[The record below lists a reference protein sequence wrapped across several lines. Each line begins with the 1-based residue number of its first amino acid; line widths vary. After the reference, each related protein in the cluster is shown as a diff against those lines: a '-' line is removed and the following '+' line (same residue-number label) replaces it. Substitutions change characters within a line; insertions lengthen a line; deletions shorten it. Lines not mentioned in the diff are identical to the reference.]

1 MCRSCFCL
9 SIWRWSRLGYARLWA
24 KKRIFLA
31 ANQPRYSQ
39 PTAYLKIK
47 TPSPQHPWQIGQ
59 SNGLSWVSAFEG
71 VTQFDIELARLKT
84 DGLLFVARN
93 VSTSW
98 TNLNIHLDSVPT
110 GDDYYVLFLDSTHG
124 NVYSMSERFSILAAG
139 STPTS
144 GSVATANAGANE
156 VTLKGGPNPTAQFAY
171 TFVSENAAL
180 GGWRDE
186 WASRG
191 VGLGMGALGVVVG
204 CVLTVW

>member
-1 MCRSCFCL
+1 MAVVPS
-9 SIWRWSRLGYARLWA
+9 
-24 KKRIFLA
+24 
-31 ANQPRYSQ
+31 
-39 PTAYLKIK
+39 YLKIK

-98 TNLNIHLDSVPT
+98 NNLNIHLDSVPT

-144 GSVATANAGANE
+144 GTVAAANAGANE

-180 GGWRDE
+180 GGWRNE
-186 WASRG
+186 WVSRG
-191 VGLGMGALGVVVG
+191 VGIGMGAVGVVLG